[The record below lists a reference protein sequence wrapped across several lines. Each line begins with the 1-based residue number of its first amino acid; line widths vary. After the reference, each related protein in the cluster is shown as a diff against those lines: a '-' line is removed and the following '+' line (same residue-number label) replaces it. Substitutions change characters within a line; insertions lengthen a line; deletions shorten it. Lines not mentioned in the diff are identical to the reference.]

1 MAQLYIAV
9 IYGDSLGVPRNE
21 VQAAAWFRKAA
32 DQGHVATKIIL
43 ARMNEQSWGVD
54 QDLSRAQH
62 WYAEAAAQGDD
73 EAIRKLRELGG

>member
-1 MAQLYIAV
+1 M
-9 IYGDSLGVPRNE
+9 YGDGLGVPRNE

-32 DQGHVATKIIL
+32 DQGHVAAQINL
-43 ARMNEQSWGVD
+43 ARMYEQGWGVD
-54 QDLSRAQH
+54 QDLSRARH

>member
-1 MAQLYIAV
+1 
-9 IYGDSLGVPRNE
+9 
-21 VQAAAWFRKAA
+21 
-32 DQGHVATKIIL
+32 
-43 ARMNEQSWGVD
+43 MNEQGWGVD